1 MRYMLRRL
9 GYGVNVNNQH
19 WANDPL
25 NPLWVKANHA
35 FYHAWDSVT
44 VYSISTWTARGQGS
58 PLCGNN
64 QPVDHLGLLWVE
76 SGPPEG
82 DEANRCEACV
92 NELVLRGFTK

>member
-1 MRYMLRRL
+1 MLRRL

-19 WANDPL
+19 WANDLL

-58 PLCGNN
+58 PLCGDN